1 MLDTAQDVMATL
13 EKVIR
18 EVIAEDWLDELE
30 ITAETSFNSDLELE
44 SIEFVALAER
54 LESEFGDQVHFVEW
68 LSGKELDEIIN
79 LKVGDVA
86 EFITSCR

>member
-54 LESEFGDQVHFVEW
+54 LESEFGDQVHFVAW